1 MVKDNSVALRVEQK
15 TFYLLIKVKRVRAQ
29 IQQAKATGLKIWK
42 KENLGWC
49 DTGERKRERIKK
61 ARVRL
66 QGCHTCTG
74 FVPTRRP
81 KLQFALFSFFF
92 FFFLFAL
99 IQAKT
104 GRFGPIPVEMGAKT
118 AESVQ
123 FQLKEP
129 SKQTKIGSWPPFFCF
144 MWPCEKIK
152 KIKKNKGRR
161 KKKIR
166 RHKKKKKKNGWKK
179 NKCVEQK
186 NIN

>member
-1 MVKDNSVALRVEQK
+1 M
-15 TFYLLIKVKRVRAQ
+15 
-29 IQQAKATGLKIWK
+29 IQ
-42 KENLGWC
+42 E
-49 DTGERKRERIKK
+49 RERERESRKHGCGF
-61 ARVRL
+61 RVA
-66 QGCHTCTG
+66 T
-74 FVPTRRP
+74 PAPDSSRRGVRSSNSP
-81 KLQFALFSFFF
+81 FFPFF